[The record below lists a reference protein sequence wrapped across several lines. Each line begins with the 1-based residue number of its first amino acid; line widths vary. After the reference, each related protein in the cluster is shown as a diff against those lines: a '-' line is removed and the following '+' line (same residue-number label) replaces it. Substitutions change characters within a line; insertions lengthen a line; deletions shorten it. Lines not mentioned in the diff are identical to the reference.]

1 MPSKKQLD
9 QIKHFEDMEAMKKE
23 FPLDSEDLIDEE
35 MINDVKPTK
44 QGQLNVENLFSEML
58 NVDSENAQQKIVNE
72 IVNDN
77 NLELKTEIVHVSE
90 TTILQI
96 HQEFLEQN
104 QLHKSANTLAR
115 YLNTLFRFSVSKN
128 RKSREELIRMVEALS
143 SSIQTE
149 QTNQKINLIN

>member
-9 QIKHFEDMEAMKKE
+9 QIKHFEAMEKLKKE
-23 FPLDSEDLIDEE
+23 FPLDSEDIMDEDLS
-35 MINDVKPTK
+35 NDVKPTK

-77 NLELKTEIVHVSE
+77 NLELKTEIGHVSE

-104 QLHKSANTLAR
+104 QLHKSANTLSR

>member
-9 QIKHFEDMEAMKKE
+9 QIKHFEAMEELKKE
-23 FPLDSEDLIDEE
+23 FPLDSEDIMDEDLS
-35 MINDVKPTK
+35 NDVKPTK

-77 NLELKTEIVHVSE
+77 NLELKTEIGHVSE

-104 QLHKSANTLAR
+104 QLHKSANTLSR

>member
-1 MPSKKQLD
+1 MVSKKQAE
-9 QIKHFEDMEAMKKE
+9 QIKFFEDMEAMKE
-23 FPLDSEDLIDEE
+23 NEGLTDIPVNDEQ
-35 MINDVKPTK
+35 NDVKPTH
-44 QGQLNVENLFSEML
+44 QGQLNVDNLFSEML

-77 NLELKTEIVHVSE
+77 NLELKTEISHVSE
-90 TTILQI
+90 TTILKI
-96 HQEFLEQN
+96 HQEYLQQN
-104 QLHKSANTLAR
+104 HLTLSSNTLER

-143 SSIQTE
+143 SSIQSE

>member
-9 QIKHFEDMEAMKKE
+9 QIKHFEAMEELKKE
-23 FPLDSEDLIDEE
+23 FPLNSEDLMDEE
-35 MINDVKPTK
+35 LINDVKPTK

-77 NLELKTEIVHVSE
+77 NLELKTEIGHVSE

-104 QLHKSANTLAR
+104 QLHKSANTLSR

-149 QTNQKINLIN
+149 QRNQKINLIN